1 MKAYT
6 KYSNFMENT
15 IGLGRNGKR
24 LAHGGAVGGGV
35 FAAGHYGGVQVIQD
49 NTLAAVGAGVVTGFL
64 GTLALDLML
73 LDTEQEA
80 LLLKAQIEGSD
91 KETQAR
97 LLAHFFGEGEPAP
110 AASETPAKPSVRRE
124 AKA

>member
-15 IGLGRNGKR
+15 VGLGRNGKR
-24 LAHGGAVGGGV
+24 LAHGAAVGGGV
-35 FAAGHYGGVQVIQD
+35 FAAGHYGVQVIQD

-64 GTLALDLML
+64 GTLALDAML

-80 LLLKAQIEGSD
+80 FMLQAKIEGSD
-91 KETQAR
+91 KEVQAR
-97 LLAHFFGEGEPAP
+97 LLAHYMGEPVPEAQP
-110 AASETPAKPSVRRE
+110 KRA